1 MAPSNVVFEAP
12 STAASTPPASWGH
25 QRKTSATSFDPYHPD
40 SYTPTMNYTHSSSS
54 SSSYNQNSYQNIPLL
69 PTRTPQEEERLLSSQ
84 QPRGPRVL
92 QKSSKRTGRVPDSL
106 SVTEY
111 RTSAKIDDES
121 PGLYN
126 PYEHGRKFKASDAS
140 QDSLLNTPSFPNGLP
155 GTPSK
160 ARRHPIPFA
169 SRGFEAP
176 EWKKILLHVVLC
188 AAAYPFLLLVVF
200 IAQDRTIFWCRAIVG
215 IGCGL
220 VGVALGLSLVELAKS
235 FLEAATWA
243 TLIHQSNVPYDAPGV
258 RLRDLSSTV
267 ENGTTLWA
275 ALRLGWARYMYS
287 GTARHARKAYDKR
300 PWTLFIAFFLCTATL
315 ASILPFLLGRI
326 TDIQT
331 KIVHD
336 EHNYREVTVKGD
348 LSPADIA
355 RAANLTQAFT
365 SFTLTWTISPF
376 SALGNLPPAI
386 SLRYQNEDVYF
397 AEVSPGQ
404 LSPNGSGF
412 GTFDQDTTAASIDTD
427 GVSERA
433 FSQAEPG
440 TILRFPRWGI
450 RNRCKRVSNGN
461 VNIVPLSANNF
472 TYVFVPRSD
481 IRDLFREYNMDV
493 PALVDGPFDRTAVLG
508 TDKVPDT
515 VDIDSTL
522 DKGKYQDITHF
533 SLWSNCSPSAT
544 GRFASNGV
552 AHSFKSFPVT
562 MDLLPSGEPG
572 QEGFGWIS
580 IETLLIR
587 INDAYTP
594 HGKFQVKSDQTVNT
608 TLKDAN
614 ETERIVQSR
623 IGYDAAV
630 CLELFEPYI
639 VQVYNSTLGLP
650 STMKVVSKGGHIAD
664 DIVDGVAVTVR
675 HGDLITNTSIT
686 RELNS
691 TMLPNVYITLHDNS
705 VNQVL
710 KDNGRDADYVP
721 SPTTVSYTGGTGP
734 SDYTELSPEFFAKA
748 KAKADSAN
756 MLPYLAGSGDA
767 VAWAFQDQV
776 LASARL
782 EKVLAGGLLAIILG
796 MGLIAGFFVPKLPM
810 DVPRRSFTL
819 YSWLTAFQA
828 NELVGDRPPLAR
840 RQMHLDDLEKEYGD
854 LKFRYG
860 GF

>member
-25 QRKTSATSFDPYHPD
+25 QRKTSTTSFDPYHPD
-40 SYTPTMNYTHSSSS
+40 SYTPTMNYTQSSSG
-54 SSSYNQNSYQNIPLL
+54 SSSYNHNSYQNIPLL
-69 PTRTPQEEERLLSSQ
+69 PARAPQEEERLLSSQ

-111 RTSAKIDDES
+111 RTSARIDDES
-121 PGLYN
+121 PGSYN
-126 PYEHGRKFKASDAS
+126 PYEHGRKFTASDAS

-176 EWKKILLHVVLC
+176 EWKKLLLHVVLC
-188 AAAYPFLLLVVF
+188 AVAYPFLLLVVF
-200 IAQDRTIFWCRAIVG
+200 VAQDRTIFWCRAIVG

-331 KIVHD
+331 RIVHD

-348 LSPADIA
+348 LSPTDIV

-386 SLRYQNEDVYF
+386 SLRHQNEDIYF

-404 LSPNGSGF
+404 LSPDGSGF
-412 GTFDQDTTAASIDTD
+412 GTFDQDTTAASIDT
-427 GVSERA
+427 GGASERA

-450 RNRCKRVSNGN
+450 RIRCKRVSNGN
-461 VNIVPLSANNF
+461 VNIVPRSANNL

-493 PALVDGPFDRTAVLG
+493 PALVDNPFNRTWVLDS
-508 TDKVPDT
+508 DKVPDT
-515 VDIDSTL
+515 VDIDSML
-522 DKGKYQDITHF
+522 DA
-533 SLWSNCSPSAT
+533 AT

-552 AHSFKSFPVT
+552 AHSFKSYPVT
-562 MDLLPSGEPG
+562 MG

-580 IETLLIR
+580 LETLLVR

-594 HGKFQVKSDQTVNT
+594 NGKFQVKSEQTVNT
-608 TLKDAN
+608 TSKDSN
-614 ETERIVQSR
+614 GDFIQGR

-630 CLELFEPYI
+630 CVELFEPYI

-650 STMKVVSKGGHIAD
+650 TTMKVISKGGHIAD

-675 HGDLITNTSIT
+675 KGDLITDTSIT

-691 TMLPNVYITLHDNS
+691 TKLKDVYITLHDNS

-756 MLPYLAGSGDA
+756 MLPYFAGSGDA
-767 VAWAFQDQV
+767 VAWAFHDQV